1 MAELQEIIGSKYK
14 KIYLKKIHVRIRNRI
29 KSLQV
34 RQPTVAL
41 LETEDRRIFKILYVK
56 SPKNIHLRQIKEN
69 MEYLVQLDFVSK
81 ILWADER
88 NLLIEF
94 IEGEFPNIESKD
106 FSKAF
111 AENLAQVHDL
121 AVKWIP
127 FDIFQTDIRNDL
139 DLFVTNN
146 LFDQQE
152 AEKIIDRLESL
163 APDQV
168 RTSMVYAD
176 QNRTNFVISPENKL
190 FFIDLGSF
198 QLERATD
205 EFVLGGVLFER
216 VDQKIFR
223 DTYLAAGGSKF
234 MFDNSEFL
242 RAANLIR
249 NGAGHLRRYLEVPF
263 FDWRLKRARLG
274 NINRSVKLLSA
285 SIS

>member
-14 KIYLKKIHVRIRNRI
+14 KIYLKKIQVRIRNRI
-29 KSLQV
+29 KPLEV

-41 LETEDRRIFKILYVK
+41 LETEDRRKFKILQAK
-56 SPKNIHLRQIKEN
+56 SSKNIHLQQIKEN
-69 MEYLVQLDFVSK
+69 MPLFAQLEFVSK
-81 ILWADER
+81 ILWADAR
-88 NLLIEF
+88 TILIEF
-94 IEGEFPNIESKD
+94 IEGEFPDIESKE
-106 FSKAF
+106 FAEAY

-121 AVKWIP
+121 AVKAIP
-127 FDIFQTDIRNDL
+127 FEIFQNDIQKDL
-139 DLFVTNN
+139 ELFVTNN
-146 LFDQQE
+146 FMDQQG
-152 AEKIIDRLESL
+152 ADRVIARLRSL
-163 APDQV
+163 APSQV
-168 RTSMVYAD
+168 RTSLVYAD

-198 QLERATD
+198 QSERATD

-216 VDQKIFR
+216 VDQNIFR

-234 MFDNSEFL
+234 IFDNSEFL

-274 NINRSVKLLSA
+274 NINRSVKLLTA
-285 SIS
+285 TIS